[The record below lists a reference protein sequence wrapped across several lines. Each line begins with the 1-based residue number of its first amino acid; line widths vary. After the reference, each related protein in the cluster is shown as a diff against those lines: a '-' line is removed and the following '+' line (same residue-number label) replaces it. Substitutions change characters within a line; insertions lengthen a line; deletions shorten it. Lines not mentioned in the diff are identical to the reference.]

1 MFNVKTL
8 RRHEACLSA
17 NSLLRNQSRIADPYP
32 DDTSPFASSLGH
44 VKLVSKTITLHLT
57 LSLPP
62 LRRILMGHKLRLGLL
77 LSHHIMI
84 LIPQVFL
91 WWRMRE
97 QSLLNFRVL
106 HGTQVAEDRVVG
118 DVLFGG
124 EVRGVGVLA

>member
-1 MFNVKTL
+1 
-8 RRHEACLSA
+8 
-17 NSLLRNQSRIADPYP
+17 
-32 DDTSPFASSLGH
+32 
-44 VKLVSKTITLHLT
+44 
-57 LSLPP
+57 
-62 LRRILMGHKLRLGLL
+62 MGHKLRLGLL

-118 DVLFGG
+118 DVLFGR
-124 EVRGVGVLA
+124 EVRGVGVLALDVLEPACGG